1 MCKII
6 NMKIKEAR
14 IYVFNF
20 WWWLCVVVTALLLLT
35 MTLVFKNYDVDTKFK
50 VLLIFQIVE
59 YVGLRAYKYCLIK
72 IRKESVFF
80 NELPCYLCNQATIM
94 GIIACITKNTGIMS
108 YCVTIGTFGSLLAY
122 LMPDQYFIGQ
132 KFLSIPTYGFF
143 GYHGLLIVSCL
154 SFFTLGLY
162 KPQLI
167 DFYWGPLW
175 MLILTFIDHIINVLL
190 RKTNLCSTVNYSN
203 TMEPENFILK
213 KLYDKIPINFVYLL
227 PLIPV
232 FGVVSLAILSLLKIF

>member
-1 MCKII
+1 MHVFNIWWW
-6 NMKIKEAR
+6 
-14 IYVFNF
+14 IYVIA
-20 WWWLCVVVTALLLLT
+20 TASLLT
-35 MTLVFKNYDVDTKFK
+35 IMTLVFKDYDVDTKFK
-50 VLLIFQIVE
+50 ALLVFHIFE
-59 YVGLRAYKYCLIK
+59 YTALRVYKYSLI
-72 IRKESVFF
+72 RTREESTFF

-94 GIIACITKNTGIMS
+94 GIIACITRNTGIMA
-108 YCVTIGTFGSLLAY
+108 YCVTIGSVGSLLAY

-132 KFLSIPTYGFF
+132 KFLSFPTYGFF

-162 KPQLI
+162 EPQLI

-175 MLILTFIDHIINVLL
+175 MLILTFIDHIINVVL
-190 RKTNLCSTVNYSN
+190 RKTKLCLDVNYSN